1 MNAIVSQKKVGASWA
16 CNLVLVVPLIVLLS
30 GCGIKGWMDDIIGR
44 NEVPLPGQRIPV
56 MINEPHLEPDPR
68 VSDLRVLLPTPVDN
82 VNWAQAGGNAVH
94 AMHHLK
100 IPIDVREVWEQ
111 SIGEGSSDERRL
123 VARPIV
129 ADGFVFAMDAEF
141 EVSAFEIT
149 TGKRI
154 WTFNPE
160 VPEEDEETF
169 GGGIAYEGGRVF
181 MSTGFGQLIAVR
193 ADNGTELWRGG
204 LPGPSRSGPTVGNG
218 RVFVVTIDNQT
229 VAFDVETGK
238 KLWTHSGVSE
248 SAGLLGGASPALIGS
263 TVIVPYSSGELVAL
277 RINNGR
283 VVWSDRLASVRKTDT
298 LASVAHI
305 RGHPVI
311 DRGVVYAISHSG
323 RLVAIDLRTG
333 SRIWERSIGGS
344 ETPWVVGNFI
354 YVVSNQG
361 DLYCLTRLGGRVRWI
376 QPLPRYDDPE
386 DKEGLIKWFGPVL
399 ASNRLMV
406 VSNFG
411 EVLSISPYTGKF
423 LSKLELSDPLSVPP
437 VVAGGSI
444 FFLSDDADL
453 IVYR

>member
-1 MNAIVSQKKVGASWA
+1 MSEQKMGASRA
-16 CNLVLVVPLIVLLS
+16 RNLLLVVPLIAVLS
-30 GCGIKGWMDDIIGR
+30 GCGIREWIDEATGR
-44 NEVPLPGQRIPV
+44 KEVLLPGQRIPV
-56 MINEPHLEPDPR
+56 MINEPNLEPDPR
-68 VSDLRVLLPTPVDN
+68 VSDLRVMLPTPVAN

-100 IPIDVREVWEQ
+100 IPIDVREAWEQ

-129 ADGFVFAMDAEF
+129 ADGFAFAMDAEF
-141 EVSAFEIT
+141 EISAFDVT
-149 TGKRI
+149 AGKRI
-154 WTFNPE
+154 WTFNPK

-169 GGGIAYEGGRVF
+169 GGGIAYEGGRIF

-204 LPGPSRSGPTVGNG
+204 LPGPSRSGPSVGNG
-218 RVFVVTIDNQT
+218 RVFAVTIDNQT
-229 VAFDVETGK
+229 VAFDVETGE

-277 RINNGR
+277 RVNNGR
-283 VVWSDRLASVRKTDT
+283 VVWSDSLASVRKTDT
-298 LASVAHI
+298 LATVAHI
-305 RGHPVI
+305 RGHPVV
-311 DRGVVYAISHSG
+311 DRGVVYAVSHSG

-333 SRIWERSIGGS
+333 TRIWERAIGGS
-344 ETPWVVGNFI
+344 ETPWVAGNFI
-354 YVVSNQG
+354 FVVSNQG
-361 DLYCLTRLGGRVRWI
+361 DLYCLTRLGGRVRWM
-376 QPLPRYDDPE
+376 QRLPRYEDPE
-386 DKEGLIKWFGPVL
+386 DREGLIKWLGPVL
-399 ASNRLMV
+399 AGDRLMV
-406 VSNFG
+406 VNNLG
-411 EVLSISPYTGKF
+411 EVHSISPYTGKF
-423 LSKLELSDPLSVPP
+423 LSKLELSDPLSVTP

>member
-1 MNAIVSQKKVGASWA
+1 VSEQKTGTNRAR
-16 CNLVLVVPLIVLLS
+16 NLLLVVPLIALLS
-30 GCGIKGWMDDIIGR
+30 GCGIREWVDGVTGR
-44 NEVPLPGQRIPV
+44 KEVPLPGQRIPV
-56 MINEPHLEPDPR
+56 MIDEPALEPDPR
-68 VSDLRVLLPTPVDN
+68 ISDLRVMLPTPVGN

-100 IPIDVREVWEQ
+100 IPIRVREAWKQ
-111 SIGEGSSDERRL
+111 SIGEGSSDKRRL

-141 EVSAFEIT
+141 EISAFDVT
-149 TGKRI
+149 AGKQI
-154 WTFNPE
+154 WTFDPK

-169 GGGIAYEGGRVF
+169 GGGIAYQGGRIF

-218 RVFVVTIDNQT
+218 RVFAVTIDNQT

-277 RINNGR
+277 RVNNGR
-283 VVWSDRLASVRKTDT
+283 VVWSDSLASIRKTDT
-298 LASVAHI
+298 LATVAHI
-305 RGHPVI
+305 RGHPVV
-311 DRGVVYAISHSG
+311 DHGVVYAVSHSG

-333 SRIWERSIGGS
+333 ARIWERAIGGS
-344 ETPWVVGNFI
+344 ETPWIAGNFI

-376 QPLPRYDDPE
+376 QPLPRYEDPE
-386 DKEGLIKWFGPVL
+386 DREGLIKWFGPIL
-399 ASNRLMV
+399 AGDRLMV
-406 VSNFG
+406 VNNLG

-423 LSKLELSDPLSVPP
+423 LSKLELPDPLSVPP